1 MSNEVSI
8 FTNQSVVST
17 TKRET
22 ALSKKISS
30 SGITRRRI
38 QANINGTF
46 KKIVNG
52 EQVGNVI
59 RGEFNAIV
67 VDMLVPVSRVYYKGK
82 YDPNEKPTAP
92 NCWSNDG
99 TAPDENASDPQASN
113 CASCPMNVKGSG
125 EGGGRACRFQRR
137 IAIMLEGDNS
147 GAVYQFNVPAKS
159 LFGKGHGNVHPFESY
174 VKFLANNGTSPDL
187 VVTNISFDD
196 NADSMELLFTPVR
209 EITDDEYAM
218 VLEAQKRPE
227 TAMYTKLTVY
237 QVDSGED
244 DGEKPAA
251 KVERSDEPDDEEEA
265 VVVEEEPKK
274 RASKKSTEEVKEKK
288 IASAIEEWG
297 NE

>member
-52 EQVGNVI
+52 EHVGNVI

-99 TAPDENASDPQASN
+99 TEPDENVSDPQASN

-125 EGGGRACRFQRR
+125 ENGGRACRFQRR

-244 DGEKPAA
+244 DGDKPAA